1 MFLNA
6 VNLILRHFCS
16 NASLKLRPACRVVSL
31 ALSFWDS
38 FFCKNFI
45 KHFQRGHIWKQDV
58 LYLLLKVPPGHR
70 VLTGAVE
77 QHLTGKQASRQ
88 VRQHSEAVSIKHLVV
103 ISVQSASCRLS
114 DVPALTAAVLSAH
127 NRYESRAVNL
137 IISHLNLSFQ
147 QFRKQD
153 KPPAAAGAMQEGEQ
167 PLYLFVQIFHISMK
181 QQV

>member
-31 ALSFWDS
+31 SLSFWDS

-45 KHFQRGHIWKQDV
+45 KHFQQGHIWKQDV

-77 QHLTGKQASRQ
+77 QHLTGKQASR
-88 VRQHSEAVSIKHLVV
+88 HLVV